1 MPEGVFFFFFLK
13 IRCQSVVGSIFKQT
27 GPIPEYA
34 LWPHITCP
42 NPNQDMDADKDY
54 FSNIIDVKS
63 FMKEPVTN
71 RQLLNMT
78 KMAHGKEKDT
88 KWKLTTNANLGM
100 RMETNVSP

>member
-1 MPEGVFFFFFLK
+1 
-13 IRCQSVVGSIFKQT
+13 
-27 GPIPEYA
+27 
-34 LWPHITCP
+34 
-42 NPNQDMDADKDY
+42 MDADKDY